1 MPSKKVLKAKQKIVA
16 DLAAEFK
23 QAQAIVFA
31 DYRGLTVEQDTN
43 LRAAMRKA
51 GVSYQVV
58 KNSMSSRALTESG
71 YEGLEELLKGP
82 TAIAYSKEDVISPA
96 KVVKEFADK
105 YDKLSIKGG
114 TMEGKAIDIADIN
127 RLASIPSVEVLYGQL
142 VFGLMSPIASLAIL
156 LNAVQEKAVENGA
169 ETVAEAAVAAAAE

>member
-71 YEGLEELLKGP
+71 YEGLEELSSW
-82 TAIAYSKEDVISPA
+82 ARSA
-96 KVVKEFADK
+96 
-105 YDKLSIKGG
+105 
-114 TMEGKAIDIADIN
+114 
-127 RLASIPSVEVLYGQL
+127 
-142 VFGLMSPIASLAIL
+142 
-156 LNAVQEKAVENGA
+156 
-169 ETVAEAAVAAAAE
+169 